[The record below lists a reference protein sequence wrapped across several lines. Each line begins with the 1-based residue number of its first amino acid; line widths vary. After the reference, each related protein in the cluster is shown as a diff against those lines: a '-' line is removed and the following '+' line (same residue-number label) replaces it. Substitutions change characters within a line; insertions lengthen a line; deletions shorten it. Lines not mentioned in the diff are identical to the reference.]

1 MARKKTLTFEEKK
14 FQVLQEI
21 INCDNWIYRSIGL
34 PEVQQIWIER
44 KNDFEFMLQDLDQQN
59 EIEIL

>member
-14 FQVLQEI
+14 FQLMQEI
-21 INCDNWIYRSIGL
+21 VNCDNWIYRSIGL
-34 PEVQQIWIER
+34 PEVQQIWLER
-44 KNDFEFMLQDLDQQN
+44 KNDFEFMLQDLEQQN

>member
-1 MARKKTLTFEEKK
+1 MGRKKTLTFEEKK
-14 FQVLQEI
+14 FQLLQEI

-34 PEVQQIWIER
+34 PEVQQIWLER
-44 KNDFEFMLQDLDQQN
+44 KNDFEFMLQDLEQQN